1 MALSTADI
9 QAVYSLLS
17 NALSTDDSIRKP
29 AELSLSQCE
38 SRPGFCSCLFVSAL
52 ASIAYYT
59 LPFMNSLFP
68 LSVSGLMTDFL
79 MDD

>member
-17 NALSTDDSIRKP
+17 NALSADDSIRKS

-38 SRPGFCSCLFVSAL
+38 SRPGFCSCLFVSAFTP
-52 ASIAYYT
+52 IACFT
-59 LPFMNSLFP
+59 FP
-68 LSVSGLMTDFL
+68 LLLVSLPIPCMV
-79 MDD
+79 